1 MGVNVLLFLQE
12 KNCTQGWKSA
22 CKVVEGSS
30 GLKPS
35 GRAKRIGEAL
45 VNGCGQLHKGVTID
59 WPCVMNSF
67 SGTRFCAGF
76 DCLVKIPVP
85 PVPHH
90 TPWLSMAMCSENWAG
105 ESWPQL
111 GWEVLGLDAFVE
123 DGAQSHRPK
132 LGTSWGHRGPMR
144 VEAGSRFFC
153 LRKQLKLVFN

>member
-1 MGVNVLLFLQE
+1 MGEIFFRGNILPFHPLAIQKLGLNKCGQQEIASKYGDSVANGINVLLFLQE
-12 KNCTQGWKSA
+12 KSCTQGWKSA

-76 DCLVKIPVP
+76 D
-85 PVPHH
+85 
-90 TPWLSMAMCSENWAG
+90 LSRS
-105 ESWPQL
+105 Q
-111 GWEVLGLDAFVE
+111 
-123 DGAQSHRPK
+123 
-132 LGTSWGHRGPMR
+132 
-144 VEAGSRFFC
+144 
-153 LRKQLKLVFN
+153 